1 LSGVERT
8 GAPGGILYI
17 VATPIGNPEDITLR
31 AIRVL
36 READLI
42 ACEDTRRAGRMLA
55 EHDIHTPTLSYFE
68 HNERRRTPELVER
81 LKGGQRIALITDAG
95 TPTISD
101 PGYRLVSAAIGAGI
115 RVTAVPGASAVVA
128 ALSMAGLPT
137 DRFAFEG
144 FIPPRPAARQKLLAS
159 LAGEART
166 MVFFET
172 ARRLGATLDDM
183 ATSFGSDC
191 RAVVIREL
199 TKTFEQAVRG
209 TLKELGGIFARKEA
223 KGEVTLVVDGAH
235 DARTEAAAPAGGA
248 VTVEMLC
255 EVGLGLKEASAIVA
269 KLSGASRR
277 EVYQQA
283 LLKRR
288 TGESS

>member
-1 LSGVERT
+1 MG
-8 GAPGGILYI
+8 GGILYI

-55 EHDIHTPTLSYFE
+55 EHGIRTRTLSYFE

-81 LKGGQRIALITDAG
+81 LKDGQKIALITDAG

-101 PGYRLVSAAIGAGI
+101 PGYRLVSAAIDAGI

-144 FIPPRPAARQKLLAS
+144 FIPPRPAARQKLLGS

-172 ARRLGATLDDM
+172 SRRLRATLDDM
-183 ATSFGSDC
+183 AASFGSD
-191 RAVVIREL
+191 RRVVVIREL

-209 TLKELGGIFARKEA
+209 TVRELAGIFAREEA
-223 KGEVTLVVDGAH
+223 KGEVTLVVEGAYE
-235 DARTEAAAPAGGA
+235 ARPETGREQPAGG
-248 VTVEMLC
+248 VVMVEMLC
-255 EVGLGLKEASAIVA
+255 EAGLGLKEASAIVA
-269 KLSGASRR
+269 KLTGVSRR

-288 TGESS
+288 LGEDS